1 MEKENKMAHNLN
13 INENGE
19 ANMAYVGET
28 PWHKQ
33 GVYLGEK
40 EATSEEMLV
49 AAGMDWK
56 VITRPVYVPDN
67 EEEYYS
73 EIEGYKSIIR
83 QDTNEILSIVKNR
96 YTPLQN
102 EEAFA
107 VLDPFLSETKAVWH
121 TAGVLGKGERV
132 WVLAKLPGNIQV
144 TKDDIIDKYFLLT
157 SSHDGSSSIQ
167 LRFTPIRVV
176 CQNTLQMSLVGEG
189 SSIMKVKHTKNQG
202 GKIKEAIKILGLV
215 EQCSKEFEN
224 TAKEMYEFKMS
235 DTDID
240 NYLTEILN
248 IGEDCKEKVQLYND
262 KSFSRFRNLVENGV
276 GTDIK
281 DVKGS
286 LWGVYNAVTEGVDH
300 TDRKVKDTLKYI
312 WFGAGNNIKDKA
324 WHSAKKLL
332 KGV

>member
-1 MEKENKMAHNLN
+1 
-13 INENGE
+13 
-19 ANMAYVGET
+19 
-28 PWHKQ
+28 
-33 GVYLGEK
+33 
-40 EATSEEMLV
+40 
-49 AAGMDWK
+49 
-56 VITRPVYVPDN
+56 
-67 EEEYYS
+67 
-73 EIEGYKSIIR
+73 
-83 QDTNEILSIVKNR
+83 
-96 YTPLQN
+96 
-102 EEAFA
+102 
-107 VLDPFLSETKAVWH
+107 
-121 TAGVLGKGERV
+121 
-132 WVLAKLPGNIQV
+132 
-144 TKDDIIDKYFLLT
+144 
-157 SSHDGSSSIQ
+157 
-167 LRFTPIRVV
+167 
-176 CQNTLQMSLVGEG
+176 
-189 SSIMKVKHTKNQG
+189 
-202 GKIKEAIKILGLV
+202 
-215 EQCSKEFEN
+215 
-224 TAKEMYEFKMS
+224 MS